1 MILLY
6 LFGIVV
12 VWFFIIGLVYLLSPR
27 LSPIPY
33 FPSDWK
39 DLHLITKSLLA
50 EAKEEIID
58 LGAGTGTVLFPTA
71 LEAHKK
77 RRKIRFLGVE
87 INPMLAGIMLV
98 KSWFHPHRAQ
108 IRILRKDMF
117 KMEPWKSPTTIYLY
131 VGNLEDAKIGQML
144 SRFPKG
150 TRVVSYMYKI
160 AGWEGKLT
168 KTVKG
173 HHDIY
178 IYRI

>member
-1 MILLY
+1 
-6 LFGIVV
+6 
-12 VWFFIIGLVYLLSPR
+12 
-27 LSPIPY
+27 
-33 FPSDWK
+33 
-39 DLHLITKSLLA
+39 
-50 EAKEEIID
+50 
-58 LGAGTGTVLFPTA
+58 
-71 LEAHKK
+71 
-77 RRKIRFLGVE
+77 
-87 INPMLAGIMLV
+87 
-98 KSWFHPHRAQ
+98 
-108 IRILRKDMF
+108 
-117 KMEPWKSPTTIYLY
+117 MEPWKSPTTIYLY